1 MPKIINR
8 TEERVHIDN
17 IEPHPANPNDGDVA
31 AIAESIRQNGFYGR
45 IVVRDSTGKI
55 LAGEHRWRA
64 AQEVGLGEV
73 PIERVECD
81 DETAMR
87 ILLAD
92 NRTAEKAEREPEPL
106 ADLLESLEATDDGL
120 AGTGYENDDL
130 NELLDDLGRNGHE
143 DVDDPGA
150 ETSRAEE
157 LQEEWSTERGQLWQV
172 GRHRLLCGDAT
183 EEGDVER
190 LLEGNAD
197 VCFTSPPY
205 ALGDSVSLSNNTH
218 IDDNPYN
225 EHEDSAESWRPLIEG
240 FFNASDALV
249 DLYAVNL
256 SVLAGCKAEMLD
268 WVGGLSDRVHDVA
281 IWSKPNPAPAMAEGV
296 LARADEWIIFVG
308 DEGASRSIPF
318 SSWRG
323 EVQSVYEGAGN
334 YGNDYSD
341 VHAATMPVHVA
352 EWMMAEVCDTA
363 QDWYEPFAGTGTTII
378 AAEQEGRTC
387 YAMEIDPA
395 YCAVILERC
404 SEAGM
409 ECELID

>member
-8 TEERVHIDN
+8 TEERVHPDN
-17 IEPHPANPNDGDVA
+17 IQPHPANPNDGDVA

-64 AQEVGLGEV
+64 AQEVGLAEV

-92 NRTAEKAEREPEPL
+92 NRTAEKAEREQGQL
-106 ADLLESLEATDDGL
+106 ADLLEHLDTTDDRL
-120 AGTGYENDDL
+120 HGTGYSGDDL
-130 NELLDDLGRNGHE
+130 DELLDDLDRLPGD

-157 LQEEWSTERGQLWQV
+157 LQEEWGTERGQLWQV

-190 LLEGNAD
+190 LLGGAEPTVLWTD
-197 VCFTSPPY
+197 PPY
-205 ALGDSVSLSNNTH
+205 GIDYETMRDGSQVDNDGDLETAEDVIRSAFGYVAGAEVRFACCDWRSVQM
-218 IDDNPYN
+218 IRACFEAVGWDDKACIVWDKEHGVQNLDRFAKSHELVVYSGPYGGR
-225 EHEDSAESWRPLIEG
+225 ETVDRDVWAFPREYEVDHATPKP
-240 FFNASDALV
+240 V
-249 DLYAVNL
+249 DL
-256 SVLAGCKAEMLD
+256 
-268 WVGGLSDRVHDVA
+268 VA
-281 IWSKPNPAPAMAEGV
+281 QSLFYVE
-296 LARADEWIIFVG
+296 
-308 DEGASRSIPF
+308 
-318 SSWRG
+318 RG
-323 EVQSVYEGAGN
+323 EVY
-334 YGNDYSD
+334 D
-341 VHAATMPVHVA
+341 
-352 EWMMAEVCDTA
+352 
-363 QDWYEPFAGTGTTII
+363 PFVGSGTIII

-387 YAMEIDPA
+387 YAMEIDPS
-395 YCAVILERC
+395 YVAVCLERA

-409 ECELID
+409 ECELISS